1 MPPGARVTGR
11 ERVSTLA
18 DIDYELP
25 AGLIAQHPVEPRH
38 AARLLV
44 VRRDGRPFGGES
56 GRSPEPRFRDLR
68 FADLPALLRRGDVIV
83 RNDTRVF
90 RARAFFRRATG
101 GRVEA
106 LFLCRLAVGEDEE
119 RWEALLRGR
128 PRAGERLVA
137 EGAAWWSVR
146 CAEPLGEGRWLL
158 VSETRRPVLDLLAE
172 VGETPLPP
180 YIHTV
185 LADGERYQ
193 TTYAR
198 PVGSAAAPTAG
209 LHFTREVD
217 ETLAAA
223 GVVVEALTLHVG
235 LGTFR
240 PLQHERLDENRL
252 HGERFAVE
260 SAVWRRITAARAAGR
275 RVFAVGTTTVR
286 TLEHL
291 ALAQGV
297 TCDGDGAILRGET
310 DLFIRPGFR
319 FRVVDGLLTNFHLPR
334 SSLLALVMAFA
345 GVETTRAAYRHAVDA
360 RYRFYSFGDA
370 MLVLP

>member
-1 MPPGARVTGR
+1 VTCR
-11 ERVSTLA
+11 DQVSTLA
-18 DIDYELP
+18 DLDYELP
-25 AGLIAQHPVEPRH
+25 AELIAQDPMEPRD

-44 VRRDGRPFGGES
+44 VGRDGRRVGGEA
-56 GRSPEPRFRDLR
+56 GGAPEAGFRDLR
-68 FADLPALLRRGDVIV
+68 FADLPALLRRGDVVV

-90 RARAFFRRATG
+90 RARAFFRRGTG

-106 LFLCRLAVGEDEE
+106 LFLRRLAAVRGEE

-128 PRAGERLVA
+128 PRAGERLAA
-137 EGAAWWSVR
+137 EEAPWWSVR
-146 CAEPLGEGRWLL
+146 CAESLGEGRWLL
-158 VSETRRPVLDLLAE
+158 VSESRRPVLDLLGE

-180 YIHTV
+180 YIHAV

-198 PVGSAAAPTAG
+198 RVGSAAAPTAG

-217 ETLAAA
+217 EALAAA
-223 GVVVEALTLHVG
+223 GVTVEALTLHVG

-240 PLQHERLDENRL
+240 PLQHERLDQNHL

-260 SAVWRRITAARAAGR
+260 AAVWRRIAAARAAGR

-291 ALAQGV
+291 ALADIAV
-297 TCDGDGAILRGET
+297 RDGDGEIIRGQT

-370 MLVLP
+370 MLVLT